1 MILMMID
8 ADGGAE
14 GVHALQRL
22 RQEGPQAHLQDGRYT
37 HLSIAIISL
46 DRSSTAM
53 QECLH

>member
-1 MILMMID
+1 MILMID